1 MRALIT
7 GVFGQD
13 GSYLS
18 EILANKGYEIFG
30 IVNTPMS
37 SNSQKIAHELK
48 EKGIVIEISEV
59 DLLDYEA
66 LKNELI
72 TINPDEIYHL
82 AAQHVSSEG
91 ASLSVEKIIF
101 NNNITATANILDISF
116 NYLHK
121 CKVLTAGSCLMYDG
135 SVTKIQD
142 ETTPFCSNSYY
153 GIAKITENMLVNMYR
168 AKGLF
173 ACTAILYN
181 HESHRRAS
189 KFVTQK
195 IAQNM
200 RKVKNGEI
208 ETFTLGNLDGVKDW
222 GYAKDYAYGM
232 YLMLQHK
239 DPEDFI
245 LATNTLHSIR
255 DFVMECA
262 KQLNI
267 ENWEKYV
274 KLDEK
279 IVVRT
284 MNTIL
289 CGDYSKAEKKLGW
302 KPKVSFEGLVSEMLE
317 GTLL

>member
-1 MRALIT
+1 
-7 GVFGQD
+7 
-13 GSYLS
+13 
-18 EILANKGYEIFG
+18 
-30 IVNTPMS
+30 
-37 SNSQKIAHELK
+37 
-48 EKGIVIEISEV
+48 
-59 DLLDYEA
+59 
-66 LKNELI
+66 
-72 TINPDEIYHL
+72 
-82 AAQHVSSEG
+82 
-91 ASLSVEKIIF
+91 
-101 NNNITATANILDISF
+101 
-116 NYLHK
+116 
-121 CKVLTAGSCLMYDG
+121 
-135 SVTKIQD
+135 
-142 ETTPFCSNSYY
+142 
-153 GIAKITENMLVNMYR
+153 
-168 AKGLF
+168 
-173 ACTAILYN
+173 
-181 HESHRRAS
+181 
-189 KFVTQK
+189 
-195 IAQNM
+195 M